1 MLELGVE
8 FLALHAK
15 NFGERF
21 AFVRVLS
28 LAELGTRV
36 NIIEGGNF
44 LNVRLSNFVDDLF
57 LLFSEYSWVDDWLCL
72 RYRLWIRGGHL
83 YRCGF
88 RWVLFLL
95 LSFPF

>member
-28 LAELGTRV
+28 LAELGT
-36 NIIEGGNF
+36 
-44 LNVRLSNFVDDLF
+44 
-57 LLFSEYSWVDDWLCL
+57 
-72 RYRLWIRGGHL
+72 
-83 YRCGF
+83 
-88 RWVLFLL
+88 
-95 LSFPF
+95 